1 MDKELRQAIDAV
13 VTRCALLD
21 TLLDAL
27 GDAYDDDLNAALVD
41 HADVLGLAADKLQG
55 QVDALRD
62 LIARL
67 ADR

>member
-27 GDAYDDDLNAALVD
+27 GDAYGDDLSAALAD
-41 HADVLGLAADKLQG
+41 QADVLGLAADKLHG

-62 LIARL
+62 LVARL